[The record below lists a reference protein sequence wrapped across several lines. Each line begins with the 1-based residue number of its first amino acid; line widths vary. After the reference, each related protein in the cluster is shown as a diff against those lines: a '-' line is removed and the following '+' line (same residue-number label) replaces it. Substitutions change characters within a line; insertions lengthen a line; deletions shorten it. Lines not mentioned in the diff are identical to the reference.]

1 MKNEDMKDYAAW
13 AFAIVAVMVVA
24 LLGAVVGGAI
34 LGVFVKTMLWVAA

>member
-1 MKNEDMKDYAAW
+1 MKNESMKDYLTW
-13 AFAIVAVMVVA
+13 AFAIIAVMAVA

>member
-13 AFAIVAVMVVA
+13 AFSIVAVMALA

-34 LGVFVKTMLWVAA
+34 VGVFVKTMLWVAA

>member
-13 AFAIVAVMVVA
+13 AFAIVAVMVLA

>member
-1 MKNEDMKDYAAW
+1 MKNEDIKDYAAW

>member
-13 AFAIVAVMVVA
+13 AFAIVAVMAVA

-34 LGVFVKTMLWVAA
+34 LGVFVKTMLWVVT